1 MGTITWTS
9 PQSSGGQAGEY
20 NFGAT
25 YSVSSTLNTNQVFPA
40 GSTLTVS
47 TWSSREYVVSFE
59 DAWSGST
66 AQLYYGDATGN
77 ESGKTTFI
85 DWYISS
91 DRSYYLPNKVRSI
104 TYTTTRDCSQFYAK
118 ASNKNDGDGHGGAIN
133 FRVKL
138 TLSYTSW
145 TITLSRNNT
154 SAGTVSGA
162 GTYTPGNR
170 TVTATTNSGYRF
182 VGWYSGNTLKS
193 SSASYT
199 FNLTAD
205 ISLEARWVQQYS
217 ITVNTSSNIYGSVSG
232 GGSYDTGSSRT
243 VTAST
248 KSAGYFLG
256 WYNGNTLLTRNLS
269 YTFTLNGNV
278 NYTARFCSVKQIGP
292 KIST

>member
-1 MGTITWTS
+1 MGTITWMS
-9 PQSSGGQAGEY
+9 PKSGGDNDGEY
-20 NFGAT
+20 NFGGT
-25 YSVSSTLNTNQVFPA
+25 YSVSNTLNTNQVFPA

-47 TWSSREYVVSFE
+47 TWTSRAYVVSFE
-59 DAWSGST
+59 DATSSSV
-66 AQLYYGDATGN
+66 AQFYYGDATGN
-77 ESGKTTFI
+77 TSGKTTFI
-85 DWYISS
+85 DWTI
-91 DRSYYLPNKVRSI
+91 DDHNYYLPNKVRSK
-104 TYTTTRDCSQFYAK
+104 TYTTTRDCSQFLAT
-118 ASNKNDGDGHGGAIN
+118 ATNPGGAVN

-154 SAGTVSGA
+154 TAGTVSGA

-182 VGWYSGNTLKS
+182 IGWYSGNTLKS

-205 ISLEARWVQQYS
+205 TSLEARWVQQYS
-217 ITVNTSSNIYGSVSG
+217 ITVNASSSTYGSVSG

-243 VTAST
+243 ITAST

-256 WYNGNTLLTRNLS
+256 WYNGSTLLTRNLS

-292 KIST
+292 KVAT

>member
-9 PQSSGGQAGEY
+9 PKSGGDNDGEY
-20 NFGAT
+20 NFGGS
-25 YSVSSTLNTNQVFPA
+25 YSISNTLNTNKVFPA

-47 TWSSREYVVSFE
+47 TWASREYVVSFE
-59 DAWSGST
+59 DATSSSV
-66 AQLYYGDATGN
+66 AQFYYGDATGN
-77 ESGKTTFI
+77 TSGKTTFI
-85 DWYISS
+85 DWTI
-91 DRSYYLPNKVRSI
+91 DDHDYYLPNKVRSK
-104 TYTTTRDCSQFYAK
+104 TYTTTRDCSQFLATGT
-118 ASNKNDGDGHGGAIN
+118 NPGGVIN

-145 TITLSRNNT
+145 TITLSRNNAA
-154 SAGTVSGA
+154 AGTVSGA

-205 ISLEARWVQQYS
+205 TSLEARWVQQYS
-217 ITVNTSSNIYGSVSG
+217 ITVNASSSTYGSVSG

-243 VTAST
+243 ITAST

-292 KIST
+292 KVAS